1 MSERA
6 ERWVRLAALFDE
18 VADLA
23 PVAREARLAAVD
35 AHDPA
40 LARELRELLAAD
52 ASDAGLLDG
61 GIGAVV
67 PELLED
73 DAPTDRQAGP
83 WRLLRRIG
91 EGGMGVV
98 WLAERI
104 DGAYERQAAVKLLKR
119 GMDSHAIL
127 RRFLQERRI
136 LARLQHEHIVRL
148 IDGGMGADGRPYY
161 AMDYVEGEPITRYAA
176 RHRLDARARVEL
188 LVKVAGAVAHA
199 HTQLIVHRD
208 LKPSNV
214 LVDAAGE
221 PRVLDFGIAK
231 LIEESGEQTVT
242 GTGLRVLSPAYAAP
256 EQVLGEPIGTPTDVY
271 ALGLMLCELLT
282 GALPQ
287 HRRAAGP
294 LELAR
299 EVASETP
306 VRASALLLR
315 QPADSLAA
323 TWGQGADARTLA
335 RVVAGD
341 IDLVIATAL
350 QREPARRYPTVM
362 AFAGDL
368 VRWLQQ
374 RPITAR
380 GDSRPYRLARFVRR
394 NRAGVAAGLL
404 AALSL
409 MIGLGVALWQA
420 DEARRHALVAERQ
433 AQRAERVKAFL
444 VGIFRQNDPA
454 LARDSELSAAE
465 ILRRSRAGLDAALA
479 EDPETR
485 AELLIAIAEIQL
497 HLGEYADGLANA
509 ERALPALER
518 QLPPADARLAA
529 AYRVRGELNE
539 RAEHV
544 QAAEADLRKSNAI
557 LAADPVR
564 NAAALDE
571 GNRALAYVINLTRS
585 PEAAS
590 ALQRQVLARVRARLG
605 DASPVVAEH
614 RLSLALLLEE
624 AGQYAEAEQQYGLG
638 LPILSRA
645 NGELD
650 PAVCE
655 ARSNYAGL
663 LDRLGRSSEA
673 VPHFAHAL
681 DCRRQLY
688 GAGSLAYGST
698 LFSRGILLLGLRR
711 AAEAE
716 ADFRTALAIFTARKD
731 NYSTA
736 HAHRYLGR
744 ALIDLARPAEAA
756 RELAES
762 ERLYRLVDLP
772 NDSQRWRARADY
784 GYALYRGGDAAGGR
798 AAIERAIA
806 GLAEV
811 LPQADAPEYLLPLR
825 SLGEIARAQG
835 DLQAA
840 LRAHRRWRELA
851 VVLYGAASH
860 GAWEAAYELSLDLA
874 AAGQPAQLAEAA
886 TLIDEALSRARA
898 ADGPEVAE
906 YEKARERIVALG
918 RGTPAS

>member
-1 MSERA
+1 MSKRA
-6 ERWVRLAALFDE
+6 ERWVRVAALFDE
-18 VADLA
+18 VVDLA
-23 PVAREARLAAVD
+23 PAEREARLAAID
-35 AHDPA
+35 AGDA
-40 LARELRELLAAD
+40 MLGRELRELLAAD

-61 GIGAVV
+61 GIGAAV

-73 DAPTDRQAGP
+73 DAPADRQAGP

-98 WLAERI
+98 WLAERT
-104 DGAYERQAAVKLLKR
+104 DGAYERQVAVKLLKR

-148 IDGGMGADGRPYY
+148 IDGGMSADGRPYY
-161 AMDYVEGEPITRYAA
+161 AMEYVEGEPITRHAA
-176 RHRLDARARVEL
+176 RHRLDVRARVEL
-188 LVKVAGAVAHA
+188 LVKVARAVAHA

-214 LVDAAGE
+214 LVDGAGE

-231 LIEESGEQTVT
+231 LIEESGEQTIT

-256 EQVLGEPIGTPTDVY
+256 EQVLGEPVGTPTDVY

-287 HRRAAGP
+287 HRRSASP

-299 EVASETP
+299 EVAGEEP
-306 VRASALLLR
+306 LRASALLLQ
-315 QPADSLAA
+315 QPREAVEA
-323 TWGQGADARTLA
+323 TWGTQADARTLA
-335 RVVAGD
+335 RVFAGD
-341 IDLVIATAL
+341 IDLIIATAL

-368 VRWLQQ
+368 MRWLQQ

-380 GDSRPYRLARFVRR
+380 GDSRSYRLARFVRR
-394 NRAGVAAGLL
+394 NRAGVAAALL
-404 AALSL
+404 ASLSL

-420 DEARRHALVAERQ
+420 DQAQRHARVAERQ

-454 LARDSELSAAE
+454 NARGSGLSAAE
-465 ILRRSRAGLDAALA
+465 LLRRSRAGLDTALA
-479 EDPETR
+479 QDPETH
-485 AELLIAIAEIQL
+485 AELLLAIAEIQL

-509 ERALPALER
+509 ERALPVLESR
-518 QLPPADARLAA
+518 LPPTDVRLAG

-539 RAEHV
+539 RAERVHE
-544 QAAEADLRKSNAI
+544 AEADLRRSNAI
-557 LAADPVR
+557 LATDPQA
-564 NAAALDE
+564 NAEALDE
-571 GNRALAYVINLTRS
+571 GTRALAYVINVTRS
-585 PEAAS
+585 PQEAS
-590 ALQRQVLARVRARLG
+590 ALQREVLARVRARLG
-605 DASPVVAEH
+605 DASPRVADH

-624 AGQYAEAEQQYGLG
+624 AGEYREAEQQYGLG
-638 LPILSRA
+638 LPVLSRA

-650 PAVCE
+650 PKVCE

-663 LDRLGRSSEA
+663 LDRLGRSDEA
-673 VPHFAHAL
+673 LPHFAHAL
-681 DCRRQLY
+681 DCRRRLY
-688 GAGSLAYGST
+688 GADSVVYGST
-698 LFSRGILLLGLRR
+698 LFSRGILMLGLHR

-716 ADFRTALAIFTARKD
+716 TDFRTALGIFTARAD
-731 NYSTA
+731 DYSAA
-736 HAHRYLGR
+736 HARRYLGR
-744 ALIDLARPAEAA
+744 SLLDLGRPQEAA

-772 NDSQRWRARADY
+772 RDSQRWRARADY
-784 GYALYRGGDAAGGR
+784 GYALFRGGDAAGGR
-798 AAIERAIA
+798 AAIERALA

-811 LPQADAPEYLLPLR
+811 LPGSDAPEYMLPLR
-825 SLGEIARAQG
+825 SLGEVARAQG
-835 DLQAA
+835 DLKGA
-840 LRAHRRWRELA
+840 LQAHRRWRELA
-851 VVLYGAASH
+851 VRLYGADSRA
-860 GAWEAAYELSLDLA
+860 AWEAAYELSLDLA
-874 AAGQPAQLAEAA
+874 AGGQAGQVAEAA
-886 TLIDEALSRARA
+886 ALIEEALAQARA
-898 ADGPEVAE
+898 AGGPEVAD

-918 RGTPAS
+918 RSAPAT